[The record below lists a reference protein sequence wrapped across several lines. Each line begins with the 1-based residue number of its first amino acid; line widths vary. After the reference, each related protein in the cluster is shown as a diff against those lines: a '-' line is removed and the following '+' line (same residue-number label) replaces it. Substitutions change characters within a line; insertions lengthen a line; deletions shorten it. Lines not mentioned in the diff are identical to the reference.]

1 MINNIRSIPTYDI
14 KIKNG
19 KPSFSIHVKLEARIQ
34 EVSKQINLE
43 NAKNTKKIEK
53 VVQKQLETQGKKLI
67 KHFKSLDVDPLGL
80 GAKYKQHYRPF
91 KLEEWKQM
99 YKDVPVT
106 IKYTVDI
113 TNSGV
118 IE

>member
-1 MINNIRSIPTYDI
+1 
-14 KIKNG
+14 
-19 KPSFSIHVKLEARIQ
+19 
-34 EVSKQINLE
+34 
-43 NAKNTKKIEK
+43 
-53 VVQKQLETQGKKLI
+53 
-67 KHFKSLDVDPLGL
+67 KSLGVDPLGL

-106 IKYTVDI
+106 IKYTVNI

>member
-1 MINNIRSIPTYDI
+1 MLRTQ
-14 KIKNG
+14 KRLK
-19 KPSFSIHVKLEARIQ
+19 
-34 EVSKQINLE
+34 
-43 NAKNTKKIEK
+43 T
-53 VVQKQLETQGKKLI
+53 VQKQLDIQGNKLI
-67 KHFKSLDVDPLGL
+67 KQFKSLGVDPGAR
-80 GAKYKQHYRPF
+80 AKYKQHYRPF

-106 IKYTVDI
+106 IKYTVNI